1 MRSFWIAAVLLMLV
15 APAWA
20 GPTGEP
26 DPALRQALIKAINES
41 SSFDDRFNAEVW
53 LSDMSTRLKP
63 LMPDDAERLRFLRLL
78 HGEAIH
84 AKLAP
89 EFVLAVI
96 QVESRFD
103 RFAISKSGALGYM
116 QIMPFWLK
124 EIGKPGDNLLHTQT
138 NLRMGCTILRYYLD
152 MEHNSYVRA
161 LARYNGSYGKADYPY
176 LVLTALNNRWSPS

>member
-124 EIGKPGDNLLHTQT
+124 EIGKPGDSLFDPQT
-138 NLRMGCTILRYYLD
+138 NLRMGCTILKYYLD
-152 MEHNSYVRA
+152 MEHGDMVRT
-161 LARYNGSYGKADYPY
+161 LARYNGSIGRTEYPAR
-176 LVLTALNNRWSPS
+176 VIRALTQRWYQG